1 MTPEELGQYL
11 EERRLLVDEALD
23 RYLPGAGD
31 HPKEIHEAVRYS
43 VFAGGKRLRPILI
56 LAAAE
61 AADGQVEQA
70 LGAAAAIE
78 LIHTYSLI
86 HDDLPAMDDDDY
98 RRGRLTCHKVYG
110 EAMAILAG
118 DALLTQA
125 FILLS
130 LVPPLRQSSGQASG
144 QAEQPAM
151 SGSTQLTTGPVEA
164 CPERSREGSESA
176 YTQRSAE
183 ARLRVI
189 QEIAQAAGS
198 KGMVGGQV
206 VDILHEDREVDLPT
220 LTYLHTH
227 KTGALIRACLRV
239 GGLLASAAS
248 EQMEALT
255 SYGERIGLA
264 FQIVDDILDLEGSL
278 EALGKRAGSDLRKK
292 KATFPA
298 LLGIEESRRWANRL
312 ASEAKQAVVIFG
324 DRGVALQA
332 IAEFVVTRRG

>member
-11 EERRLLVDEALD
+11 EARRLLVDEALD
-23 RYLPGAGD
+23 RYLPGTGD
-31 HPKEIHEAVRYS
+31 NPKEIHEAVRYS

-61 AADGQVEQA
+61 AAGGQAEQA

-78 LIHTYSLI
+78 MIHTYSLI
-86 HDDLPAMDDDDY
+86 HDDLPAMDDDEF

-130 LVPPLRQSSGQASG
+130 AEPASIDINSKVPPRPEIPPYPPLRKGG
-144 QAEQPAM
+144 WGDLEGVR
-151 SGSTQLTTGPVEA
+151 GS
-164 CPERSREGSESA
+164 
-176 YTQRSAE
+176 E
-183 ARLRVI
+183 ARLMVI

-220 LTYLHTH
+220 LQYLHAH
-227 KTGALIRACLRV
+227 KTGALIRSCLRV

-255 SYGERIGLA
+255 IYGERIGLA

-278 EALGKRAGSDLRKK
+278 EALGKQAGSDLRKK

-312 ASEAKQAVVIFG
+312 ASEAKQAVSIFG
-324 DRGVALQA
+324 DRGAALQA

>member
-1 MTPEELGQYL
+1 MTPEAPARYL
-11 EERRLLVDEALD
+11 EERRLQVDEALG
-23 RYLPGAGD
+23 RFLPAADD

-43 VFAGGKRLRPILI
+43 VFAGGKRLRPILV

-61 AADGQVEQA
+61 AAGGQVEDA
-70 LGAAAAIE
+70 LPAAIAIE

-86 HDDLPAMDDDDY
+86 HDDLPAMDDDDF
-98 RRGRLTCHKVYG
+98 RRGRPTCHKVYG

-125 FILLS
+125 FIAL
-130 LVPPLRQSSGQASG
+130 
-144 QAEQPAM
+144 
-151 SGSTQLTTGPVEA
+151 
-164 CPERSREGSESA
+164 SRESSA
-176 YTQRSAE
+176 LGMAAP

-189 QEIAQAAGS
+189 NEIAQAAGS

-206 VDILHEDREVDLPT
+206 VDILQEDREVDLPT
-220 LTYLHTH
+220 LLYLHTH

-239 GGLLASAAS
+239 GGIVASAGP

-255 SYGERIGLA
+255 RYGDRIGLA

-292 KATFPA
+292 KATFPG
-298 LLGIEESRRWANRL
+298 LLGLEESRQRARSL
-312 ASEAKQAVVIFG
+312 VGEAKQALSVFG
-324 DRGVALQA
+324 DRGASLGA
-332 IAEFVVTRRG
+332 IADFVVSRRR

>member
-1 MTPEELGQYL
+1 MTAEELKQYL
-11 EERRLLVDEALD
+11 EERRLLIDEALD
-23 RYLPGAGD
+23 RYLPGTGD
-31 HPKEIHEAVRYS
+31 SPKEIHEAVRYS

-61 AADGQVEQA
+61 AAGGQVEQA
-70 LGAAAAIE
+70 LAAAAAIE

-130 LVPPLRQSSGQASG
+130 TAIPPCPPLVKGEWG
-144 QAEQPAM
+144 DLEGVP
-151 SGSTQLTTGPVEA
+151 GP
-164 CPERSREGSESA
+164 
-176 YTQRSAE
+176 E
-183 ARLRVI
+183 ARLTVI

-206 VDILHEDREVDLPT
+206 VDMLHEDREVDLPT
-220 LTYLHTH
+220 LTYLHEH
-227 KTGALIRACLRV
+227 KTGALIRVCLRV
-239 GGLLASAAS
+239 GGILASAGS

-255 SYGERIGLA
+255 RYGERIGLA

-298 LLGIEESRRWANRL
+298 LLGIEESRRWAHRL
-312 ASEAKQAVVIFG
+312 VSEAKQTVAVFG

-332 IAEFVVTRRG
+332 IAEFVVMRRG

>member
-1 MTPEELGQYL
+1 MTPEELGRYL
-11 EERRLLVDEALD
+11 EERRLLIDEALD

-31 HPKEIHEAVRYS
+31 SPKEIHEAVRYS

-61 AADGQVEQA
+61 AAGGQVEQA

-78 LIHTYSLI
+78 MIHTYSLI
-86 HDDLPAMDDDDY
+86 HDDLPAMDDDEF

-130 LVPPLRQSSGQASG
+130 AENPPCPPLPKGG
-144 QAEQPAM
+144 WGDLKGVYDP
-151 SGSTQLTTGPVEA
+151 
-164 CPERSREGSESA
+164 
-176 YTQRSAE
+176 E
-183 ARLRVI
+183 ARLTVI

-206 VDILHEDREVDLPT
+206 VDMLHEDREVDLPT
-220 LTYLHTH
+220 LQYLHEH

-312 ASEAKQAVVIFG
+312 ASEAKQDVGIFG
-324 DRGVALQA
+324 DRGAVLQA
-332 IAEFVVTRRG
+332 IAEFIVTRRG

>member
-1 MTPEELGQYL
+1 VTPDELGRYL
-11 EERRLLVDEALD
+11 EERRVLVDEALE
-23 RYLPGAGD
+23 RHLPGAGD
-31 HPKEIHEAVRYS
+31 PPKEIHEAVRYS
-43 VFAGGKRLRPILI
+43 VFAGGKRLRPILV

-61 AADGQVEQA
+61 AAGGQVEQA
-70 LGAAAAIE
+70 LDAAAAIE
-78 LIHTYSLI
+78 FIHTYSLI
-86 HDDLPAMDDDDY
+86 HDDLPAMDDDDF
-98 RRGRLTCHKVYG
+98 RRGRPTCHKVYG

-130 LVPPLRQSSGQASG
+130 LTLLADQGEPLGATSMQ
-144 QAEQPAM
+144 
-151 SGSTQLTTGPVEA
+151 TT
-164 CPERSREGSESA
+164 
-176 YTQRSAE
+176 AE

-220 LTYLHTH
+220 LQYLHAH

-239 GGLLASAAS
+239 GGILASAGP
-248 EQMEALT
+248 EHLEALT
-255 SYGERIGLA
+255 RYGERIGLA

-278 EALGKRAGSDLRKK
+278 EALGKQAGSDLRKK

-298 LLGIEESRRWANRL
+298 LLGIEESRRWAHRL
-312 ASEAKQAVVIFG
+312 VSEAKQSLIIFG
-324 DRGVALQA
+324 DRGAVLGA
-332 IAEFVVTRRG
+332 IADFVVMRRR

>member
-1 MTPEELGQYL
+1 MPEELGQYL
-11 EERRLLVDEALD
+11 EERGLLVDETLV
-23 RYLPGAGD
+23 RYLPGAGE

-43 VFAGGKRLRPILI
+43 VFAGGKRLRPILV

-61 AADGQVEQA
+61 AAGGQVEQA
-70 LGAAAAIE
+70 LAAAAAIE

-98 RRGRLTCHKVYG
+98 RRGRLTCHRVYG
-110 EAMAILAG
+110 EAMAILVG

-130 LVPPLRQSSGQASG
+130 LVPSSDQD
-144 QAEQPAM
+144 EQPEVTYA
-151 SGSTQLTTGPVEA
+151 QK
-164 CPERSREGSESA
+164 SA
-176 YTQRSAE
+176 AT
-183 ARLRVI
+183 RLKVI

-198 KGMVGGQV
+198 TGMVGGQV
-206 VDILHEDREVDLPT
+206 VDILHEDRDVDLPT

-255 SYGERIGLA
+255 RYGERIGLA
-264 FQIVDDILDLEGSL
+264 FQVVDDILDLEGSL

-298 LLGIEESRRWANRL
+298 LLGIEESRRWAHRL
-312 ASEAKQAVVIFG
+312 VSEARQAVAIFG
-324 DRGVALQA
+324 DRGAALQA
-332 IAEFVVTRRG
+332 IAEFVVMRRG